1 MKILF
6 QVSGY
11 LKKDTTSRER
21 EQIVLI
27 IVIKID
33 YDKEVT
39 LKTKEKMLLPN
50 KNVSCENNKR
60 KLSRKAL
67 N

>member
-6 QVSGY
+6 RVFGY
-11 LKKDTTSRER
+11 LKKDITSRER
-21 EQIVLI
+21 EQIALI

-39 LKTKEKMLLPN
+39 LKTKEKMPLQN
-50 KNVSCENNKR
+50 KNVSYENNKR